1 MASSAAHIKRAHWA
15 VKGALKRGKLQRGPC
30 EICGV
35 THGQDGVIIDGHHDD
50 YAAPLAVTWLCR
62 VHHMEMHA
70 ILRTG
75 LWVKP

>member
-1 MASSAAHIKRAHWA
+1 MASSLPHVKRAHWA
-15 VKGALKRGKLQRGPC
+15 VKGALKRGRLQRGAC

-35 THGQDGVIIDGHHDD
+35 IHGQDGVIVDAHHHD

-62 VHHMEMHA
+62 FHHMEMHA

-75 LWVKP
+75 LWVRQ